1 MEELITA
8 EDLISGS
15 QKYLS
20 GKIVKPFDSSK
31 EIDAYT
37 ITIKIMLR
45 KDYSA
50 KEVFVYK
57 DGNVNEVKCDKSDWI
72 PSE

>member
-1 MEELITA
+1 
-8 EDLISGS
+8 
-15 QKYLS
+15 
-20 GKIVKPFDSSK
+20 
-31 EIDAYT
+31 
-37 ITIKIMLR
+37 MLR

-57 DGNVNEVKCDKSDWI
+57 DGNVNEVKCDKSEWI